1 MAGRGTWRCEIFRGK
16 GRYVSETADYDRD
29 LADSTTEKTHIDEL
43 LYMARH
49 LDKMYQQVEYL
60 AVGLDLKTDEHPLLV
75 LQGSGVVELRAGGR
89 AKQSGSRVIGYRA
102 PNGLPYPDRIHHDAF
117 VSEPGMQ
124 KVIESNGTTIIT
136 TQRVLYSSPGWN
148 RSWEFGKTTEI
159 FHSDSAGQGWGASYI
174 CVANRARTSGFIYR
188 SGFARSVRDRLVV
201 ALAVADGTIEDMVL
215 SLKAERSELDR
226 S

>member
-1 MAGRGTWRCEIFRGK
+1 
-16 GRYVSETADYDRD
+16 VSETADYDRV
-29 LADSTTEKTHIDEL
+29 LEASTIEKTHIDEL

-60 AVGLDLKTDEHPLLV
+60 AIGVDFKADEHPLLV

-89 AKQSGSRVIGYRA
+89 ATQSDPRVMSYRA
-102 PNGLPYPDRIHHDAF
+102 PNGLPYPDRTHHDAF

-136 TQRVLYSSPGWN
+136 TQRVLYVSPNWN
-148 RSWEFGKTTEI
+148 RSWEYAKTTEI
-159 FHSDSAGQGWGASYI
+159 FHSDSAGQGWGASYMG
-174 CVANRARTSGFIYR
+174 VSNRARTSGFMYR
-188 SGFARSVRDRLVV
+188 TGFARSVRDRLVL

-215 SLKAERSELDR
+215 ALKAERSELDR